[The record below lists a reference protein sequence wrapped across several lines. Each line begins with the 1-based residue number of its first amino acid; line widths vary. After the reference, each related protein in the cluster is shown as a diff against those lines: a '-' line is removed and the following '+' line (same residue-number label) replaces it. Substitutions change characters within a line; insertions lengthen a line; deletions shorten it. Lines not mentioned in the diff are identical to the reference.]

1 MRATGPDHLV
11 LRSSDPERL
20 LAWYRELLGV
30 EVERLE
36 QWRRDEVPFVSL
48 RVGADFLI
56 DIMRGERSGT
66 NVDHVAVVVEGVDL
80 DELAASGTVE
90 VEMGPADLWGARGV
104 GRGVYL
110 LDPDGNR
117 VELRTYP
124 EA

>member
-1 MRATGPDHLV
+1 VRATGPDHLV

-20 LAWYRELLGV
+20 LAWYRDLLGV

-66 NVDHVAVVVEGVDL
+66 NVDHVAVAVEGIDL

-104 GRGVYL
+104 GRGLYL

-117 VELRTYP
+117 IELRQYLT
-124 EA
+124 E

>member
-1 MRATGPDHLV
+1 VRATGPDHLV

-66 NVDHVAVVVEGVDL
+66 NVDHVAVAVEGIDL

-117 VELRTYP
+117 IELRQYLT
-124 EA
+124 E